1 VGLRKVPALRRTGK
15 RAAGKTPCRTGGS
28 APNVP
33 SMGQRITESAAA
45 SPAKARLPRGVW
57 ALGLVSLCMDLSSEM
72 IHSLLPVFLVTVL
85 GVSAL
90 SVGIIEGLGE
100 ATASIVK
107 IFSGTLSDR
116 LGKRK
121 ALALAGYGL
130 AALTKP
136 MFPLAGSAATV
147 LAARLIDRVGKGIRG
162 APRDALVAD
171 ITPPEQRGAAYG
183 LRQTLDTIGAVL
195 GPLAAIALMALTA
208 GDVRLVFWVAVVP
221 AFAAVAVLA
230 LGVRDAPAGHRPPR
244 PAPSLR
250 GLSRFGGAFWALV
263 AVAAV
268 MTLARFS
275 EAFLLLRAQDA
286 GMGMAWV
293 PVVLVVMNV
302 VYALSSYPVGVL
314 SDRVGRGGLLMAGF
328 AVLVASDLVLAF
340 AGGPVLV
347 LAGAGL
353 WGLHMGMTQGLL
365 AAMVADAAPAEL
377 RGTAFGLFHLM
388 TGVALLA
395 ASVLAGALWA
405 TVGPAATFLAGAG
418 FSAVA
423 VVGMLVVPGRLR

>member
-1 VGLRKVPALRRTGK
+1 
-15 RAAGKTPCRTGGS
+15 
-28 APNVP
+28 
-33 SMGQRITESAAA
+33 MDQRITESPTAEA
-45 SPAKARLPRGVW
+45 SPAKARLPPGVW

-90 SVGIIEGLGE
+90 SVGIIEGVGE

-171 ITPPEQRGAAYG
+171 ITPPGLRGAAYG
-183 LRQTLDTIGAVL
+183 LRQALDTIGAVL
-195 GPLAAIALMALTA
+195 GPLVAILLMALTA
-208 GDVRLVFWVAVVP
+208 GDVRMVFWVAVVP
-221 AFAAVAVLA
+221 AFVAVAVLA
-230 LGVRDAPAGHRPPR
+230 LGVRDAPGTAANRPQR

-250 GLSRFGGAFWALV
+250 GLSRFERGFWALV
-263 AVAAV
+263 AVATV

-275 EAFLLLRAQDA
+275 EAFLLLRAQDV
-286 GMGMAWV
+286 GMGIAWV

-302 VYALSSYPVGVL
+302 VYALSSYPVGAL
-314 SDRVGRGGLLMAGF
+314 SDHLGGGRIGRGGLLMAGF

-340 AGGPVLV
+340 AAGPVLV

-365 AAMVADAAPAEL
+365 AAMVADAAPADL

-388 TGVALLA
+388 TGVALLV

-423 VVGMLVVPGRLR
+423 VVGLLAIRRRFPL